1 MDVYPA
7 GERSIKNINSKK
19 LVNDIKKKNK
29 NTFYLNSKSNLST
42 TLKPYFADKNT
53 IVFMG
58 AGSITYMA
66 HDFFKTNDK

>member
-1 MDVYPA
+1 M
-7 GERSIKNINSKK
+7 
-19 LVNDIKKKNK
+19 NDIKKKNK